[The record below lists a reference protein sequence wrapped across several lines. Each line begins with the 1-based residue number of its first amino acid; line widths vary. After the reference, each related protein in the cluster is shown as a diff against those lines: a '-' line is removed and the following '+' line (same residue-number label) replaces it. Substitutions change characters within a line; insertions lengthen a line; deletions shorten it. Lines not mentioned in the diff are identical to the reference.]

1 MSSEL
6 PLPRRLAELIA
17 SGAWSEIAQPTNVWS
32 LVAEERV
39 QLLFPGETRL
49 DLHCPPFHTVSVELP
64 HSPEFWRE
72 SGAIKEIDAERA
84 LIIGD
89 FGLGSDS
96 PIVLDYEQSPASPSV
111 RWLQW
116 ATEGN
121 HWLEAAP
128 TFDAF
133 AEALALG

>member
-6 PLPRRLAELIA
+6 VLPGRLAELVS
-17 SGAWSEIAQPTNVWS
+17 SGAWAAIAQPTNVWS
-32 LVAEERV
+32 LVDEERV
-39 QLLFPGETRL
+39 QLVFPGETRL
-49 DLHCPPFHTVSVELP
+49 DLQCPPFHTVSVEIF
-64 HSPEFWRE
+64 HSPELWRE
-72 SGAIKEIDAERA
+72 SGAIEEIDAERA

-96 PIVLDYEQSPASPSV
+96 AIVLDYERSLTSPSV

-116 ATEGN
+116 GVEGN

-128 TFDAF
+128 TFDAL
-133 AEALALG
+133 ADALALG

>member
-1 MSSEL
+1 MSNEL

-17 SGAWSEIAQPTNVWS
+17 PGAWPEIAQPTNVWS
-32 LVAEERV
+32 LVDEERV
-39 QLLFPGETRL
+39 RLVLPGETRL
-49 DLHCPPFHTVSVELP
+49 DLQCPPFHTVSPEIP
-64 HSPEFWRE
+64 HSPKFWRE
-72 SGAIKEIDAERA
+72 SGAIEEIDPERA
-84 LIIGD
+84 LIMGD

-96 PIVLDYEQSPASPSV
+96 AIVLDYERSLASPSV

-116 ATEGN
+116 GVVGN

-128 TFDAF
+128 TFDVL